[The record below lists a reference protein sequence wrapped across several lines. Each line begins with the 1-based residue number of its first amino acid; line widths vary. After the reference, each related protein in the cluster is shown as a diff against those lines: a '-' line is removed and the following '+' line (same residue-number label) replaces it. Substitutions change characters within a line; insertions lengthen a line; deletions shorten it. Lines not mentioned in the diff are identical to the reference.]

1 MYLKQEDD
9 EMKKVG
15 FTIEFGKTEDEK
27 ERGEN
32 FVSGIEALGR
42 MTEKRFSDAVNDA
55 GLEFDAYVDALDE
68 ISSYTDEG
76 DYETAV
82 ELIYLLAL
90 LLDEDA
96 KEMLEGVIYPD
107 EDAAK
112 IFLDYFNEYIADGYV
127 VDRLLQEG
135 RTDDDPGYVQESVAH
150 SLDDE
155 YFCLRSVMDSRE
167 ESHGEE

>member
-32 FVSGIEALGR
+32 FVSGIEALAR

-55 GLEFDAYVDALDE
+55 GLEFDAYVDVLYE
-68 ISSYTDEG
+68 ISAHTDEG

-82 ELIYLLAL
+82 ELVYLLAM
-90 LLDEDA
+90 LLDENV

-107 EDAAK
+107 FDDAFAHGLQQTDIQKVMEQNRIELNQQLPNYSQISKIKIHFEEFEKTAK
-112 IFLDYFNEYIADGYV
+112 KSIKRFMY
-127 VDRLLQEG
+127 QEAKG
-135 RTDDDPGYVQESVAH
+135 
-150 SLDDE
+150 
-155 YFCLRSVMDSRE
+155 
-167 ESHGEE
+167 

>member
-1 MYLKQEDD
+1 
-9 EMKKVG
+9 MKKVG

-32 FVSGIEALGR
+32 FVSGIEALAR

-68 ISSYTDEG
+68 VSSYTDEG

>member
-1 MYLKQEDD
+1 
-9 EMKKVG
+9 MKKGG

-32 FVSGIEALGR
+32 FVSGIEALAR